1 MGDEAMIWMIVSI
14 VLAVVGGIALHFT
27 FLRKSNNGKF
37 KGFWGWMYD
46 FLTFK
51 KMLIENLLKILY
63 LICTIFVTLFSFA
76 AIGQSF
82 LMFLAILVLGNLS
95 VRIIYE
101 FSLIMLVICRNT
113 TEINSKLNTKV
124 EKKIEEVLEEQK

>member
-1 MGDEAMIWMIVSI
+1 MKSIIAI

-27 FLRKSNNGKF
+27 FLKKSNNGKF

-63 LICTIFVTLFSFA
+63 LICTKKFIFCF
-76 AIGQSF
+76 
-82 LMFLAILVLGNLS
+82 N
-95 VRIIYE
+95 
-101 FSLIMLVICRNT
+101 
-113 TEINSKLNTKV
+113 
-124 EKKIEEVLEEQK
+124 

>member
-1 MGDEAMIWMIVSI
+1 MNDESMIWMIISI

-63 LICTIFVTLFSFA
+63 LICTLFITLFSFA
-76 AIGQSF
+76 IISQSF
-82 LMFLAILVLGNLS
+82 LAFLAILVLGNLS

-124 EKKIEEVLEEQK
+124 EEKIAEVLDEQK